1 MRPTSRL
8 RSATPW
14 QQGLALLSALLVLL
28 SLTHFNLIPTVEA
41 QTNKQDALSADEK
54 REALQLS
61 TTFTKRLSESE
72 DLALVMNE
80 LFLPDSVER
89 YLKTE
94 RKRASAGKDS
104 KIFLAPGLFINA
116 GLLDNAQPEDWR
128 RFYIAANNFML
139 LGLVNALR
147 HQGDFEDFTPTDMYS
162 REVIELL
169 DTNPL
174 LSNFILKKGPMREFK
189 SVEEMRSAT
198 ATLEQAVGLM
208 RKASSGQA
216 RDDLDK
222 AVVQMVLRKAAPS
235 RQMTEEDLEKAR
247 AEVIKPQ
254 LEAGDD
260 AILGFPKG
268 TRLISVYAFPVYELV
283 MVKVNGKL
291 RIAWAYLNEGD

>member
-8 RSATPW
+8 SSATPVRMS
-14 QQGLALLSALLVLL
+14 LALLSTLLVLL
-28 SLTHFNLIPTVEA
+28 SLTPFNLIPTVAA
-41 QTNKQDALSADEK
+41 QSSGQPGLSADEK
-54 REALQLS
+54 REASQLS
-61 TTFTKRLSESE
+61 RAFTKRLSESQ

-89 YLKTE
+89 YLRTE
-94 RKRASAGKDS
+94 SKRASAGKDS

-116 GLLDNAQPEDWR
+116 RLLDNAQPEDWR

-139 LGLVNALR
+139 LGLVNVLH

-189 SVEEMRSAT
+189 SVEEMRSAA
-198 ATLEQAVGLM
+198 ATLEQAVALM

-222 AVVQMVLRKAAPS
+222 AVVQMAMRKAAPL
-235 RQMTEEDLEKAR
+235 RTMKEEDLEKAR
-247 AEVIKPQ
+247 AEMIQPQ
-254 LEAGDD
+254 LEVGDD
-260 AILGFPKG
+260 EILGFPKG
-268 TRLISVYAFPVYELV
+268 TRLISVYAFPIYELV
-283 MVKVNGKL
+283 MVKENGKL
-291 RIAWAYLNEGD
+291 RIAWAYLNAGD